1 MEEIGQLIGKGFGI
15 WKRNLNLCIPYI
27 FSIFA
32 SILVVIAF
40 FIAIF
45 VAAIPLISSDPTT
58 FQNIEDLE
66 DAQAAEELFD
76 QMQTQL
82 AGLDWQ
88 ALLPVLLLSLG
99 MILALSLVSSYFNA
113 GAIGMA
119 RQALEEG
126 RSTISSLWP
135 AGRRHFWNMF
145 LLTIL
150 MGLISLAGTIFLL
163 PGMGQLAEALSGNP
177 DSLEGLGMI
186 LAGFLLFILYALV
199 LSVILA
205 PAPYALVLEGLGPV
219 AALKAGIEFFRY
231 NKFDVLILW
240 LVVVALSLVL
250 QMIGSS
256 FSTGES
262 AAFQPL
268 SAITTLASLLVLAPL
283 ANLWW
288 TRLYM
293 NRKGTLKEEVKDPW

>member
-15 WKRNLNLCIPYI
+15 WKKNLNLCIPFI
-27 FSIFA
+27 CNLFA
-32 SILVVIAF
+32 SILIVVAF
-40 FIAIF
+40 FVAIF
-45 VAAIPLISSDPTT
+45 VAAIPFLGEDWT
-58 FQNIEDLE
+58 QIENLE
-66 DAQAAEELFD
+66 ESGAMEELFAE
-76 QMQTQL
+76 M
-82 AGLDWQ
+82 GWQ
-88 ALLPVLLLSLG
+88 ELLPIIFLILV
-99 MILALSLVSSYFNA
+99 MIAVLSLVGSYFNA

-119 RQALEEG
+119 RQALVEG
-126 RSTISSLWP
+126 RSRTSAMWS
-135 AGRRHFWNMF
+135 AGRKHFWNMF
-145 LLTIL
+145 LLSLI
-150 MGLISLAGTIFLL
+150 MGLLTMAGLIFLL
-163 PGMGQLAEALSGNP
+163 PGMEQLGEALTGNP
-177 DSLEGLGMI
+177 DSLEGLGVI

-205 PAPYALVLEGLGPV
+205 PAPYALVIEGLGPV
-219 AALKAGIEFFRY
+219 AAIKAGIGFFRY

-240 LVVVALSLVL
+240 LVVAALSLVL

-288 TRLYM
+288 TGLYM
-293 NRKGTLKEEVKDPW
+293 SRKGMLNEEEVKDPW

>member
-1 MEEIGQLIGKGFGI
+1 MEEIGQLIGKGFRI
-15 WKRNLNLCIPYI
+15 WKKNLNLCIPYI
-27 FSIFA
+27 CNLFA
-32 SILVVIAF
+32 SILIVAAF

-45 VAAIPLISSDPTT
+45 VAAIQFTGEDWTQL
-58 FQNIEDLE
+58 EDLE
-66 DAQAAEELFD
+66 GPGAMEELF
-76 QMQTQL
+76 
-82 AGLDWQ
+82 AGVGWQ
-88 ALLPVLLLSLG
+88 DLLPIIFLLLA
-99 MILALSLVSSYFNA
+99 MMAALSLVGSYFNA

-126 RSTISSLWP
+126 KSRTSAMWS
-135 AGRRHFWNMF
+135 AGRKHFWNMF
-145 LLTIL
+145 LLSLIMALAT
-150 MGLISLAGTIFLL
+150 MAGLIFLL
-163 PGMGQLAEALSGNP
+163 PGMEQLGEALSGNP
-177 DSLEGLGMI
+177 DSLEGLGVI

-205 PAPYALVLEGLGPV
+205 LAPYALVIEGLGPV
-219 AALKAGIEFFRY
+219 AAIKAGLEFFRY

-250 QMIGSS
+250 QMIGGS

-262 AAFQPL
+262 DAFQPL
-268 SAITTLASLLVLAPL
+268 SAITTLVGLLVLAPL

-293 NRKGTLKEEVKDPW
+293 SRKGMIKEEEVKDPW

>member
-1 MEEIGQLIGKGFGI
+1 MIDVEEIGQLIGKGFGI
-15 WKRNLNLCIPYI
+15 WKKNLNLCIPFI
-27 FSIFA
+27 CNLFA
-32 SILVVIAF
+32 SILIVVAF
-40 FIAIF
+40 FVAIF
-45 VAAIPLISSDPTT
+45 VAAIPLLGEDWTAM
-58 FQNIEDLE
+58 EDLE
-66 DAQAAEELFD
+66 ETGAMEELF
-76 QMQTQL
+76 
-82 AGLDWQ
+82 AGMGWQ
-88 ALLPVLLLSLG
+88 ELLPIIFLILV
-99 MILALSLVSSYFNA
+99 MIAVLSLVGSYFNA

-126 RSTISSLWP
+126 RSRTIAMWS
-135 AGRRHFWNMF
+135 AGRKHFWNMF
-145 LLTIL
+145 LLSLITGL
-150 MGLISLAGTIFLL
+150 LTMGGLIFLL
-163 PGMGQLAEALSGNP
+163 PGMEQLGEALSGNP

-186 LAGFLLFILYALV
+186 LAGFLLFILYALL
-199 LSVILA
+199 LSVVLA
-205 PAPYALVLEGLGPV
+205 PAPYALVIEDTGPV
-219 AALKAGIEFFRY
+219 AAIKAGIEFFRY

-293 NRKGTLKEEVKDPW
+293 NRKGMLNEEEVKDPW